1 MDANSSNNYNSRSII
16 LLCNRALGG
25 RFMSTWFWTSKQM
38 EKKILED
45 HLKHVEK
52 VVETARALE
61 ASISH
66 VRSRDLDSF
75 RKDYEKISSLEREAD
90 VFKRTLMKEV
100 SQVLIHPIDR
110 EYLIN
115 LTLNIDQIA
124 GYCRAVGKRILILI
138 EASEEL
144 DEHMISYVSTVTSKI
159 RHIAELILS
168 ALQSLKRS
176 AQETI
181 EYTNEVEKIEEEVDD
196 LKLEAYKVVLKKCNE
211 KSIEWCILSKE
222 IIDTLEEAT
231 DRGERVADII
241 RMLAVSLS

>member
-1 MDANSSNNYNSRSII
+1 
-16 LLCNRALGG
+16 
-25 RFMSTWFWTSKQM
+25 MSTWFWTSKQM
-38 EKKILED
+38 ERKILED

-52 VVETARALE
+52 VVEMTRALE
-61 ASISH
+61 DSVSH
-66 VRSRDLDSF
+66 VRNRDLNSF
-75 RKDYEKISSLEREAD
+75 IKDYEKISSLEREAD

-124 GYCRAVGKRILILI
+124 GYCRAVGKRILILM
-138 EASEEL
+138 EASEDL
-144 DEHMISYVSTVTSKI
+144 DGHMIEYVSTVASKI
-159 RHIAELILS
+159 RQIAELILS

-181 EYTNEVEKIEEEVDD
+181 EFTNEIEKIEEEVDD
-196 LKLEAYKVVLKKCNE
+196 LKLEAYKIVLKKCNE

>member
-1 MDANSSNNYNSRSII
+1 
-16 LLCNRALGG
+16 
-25 RFMSTWFWTSKQM
+25 MSTWFWTSKQM

-176 AQETI
+176 ARETI

>member
-1 MDANSSNNYNSRSII
+1 
-16 LLCNRALGG
+16 
-25 RFMSTWFWTSKQM
+25 MSTWFWTSKQM

-52 VVETARALE
+52 VVETTRALE
-61 ASISH
+61 DSVSH
-66 VRSRDLDSF
+66 VRSRDLNSF
-75 RKDYEKISSLEREAD
+75 IKDYEKISSLEREAD

-124 GYCRAVGKRILILI
+124 GYCRAVGKRILILM
-138 EASEEL
+138 EASEDL
-144 DEHMISYVSTVTSKI
+144 DGHMIEYVSTVASKI
-159 RHIAELILS
+159 RQIAELILS

-181 EYTNEVEKIEEEVDD
+181 EYTNEIEKIEEETDD
-196 LKLEAYKVVLKKCNE
+196 LKLEAYKIVLKKCNE

>member
-1 MDANSSNNYNSRSII
+1 
-16 LLCNRALGG
+16 
-25 RFMSTWFWTSKQM
+25 M
-38 EKKILED
+38 ERKILED

-61 ASISH
+61 DSVSH
-66 VRSRDLDSF
+66 VRSRDLNSF
-75 RKDYEKISSLEREAD
+75 IKDYEKISSLEREAD

-124 GYCRAVGKRILILI
+124 GYCRAVGKRILILM
-138 EASEEL
+138 EASEDL
-144 DEHMISYVSTVTSKI
+144 DGHMIEYVSTVASKI
-159 RHIAELILS
+159 RQIAELILS

-181 EYTNEVEKIEEEVDD
+181 EFTNEIEKTEEEVDD
-196 LKLEAYKVVLKKCNE
+196 LKLEAYKIVLKKCNE

>member
-1 MDANSSNNYNSRSII
+1 
-16 LLCNRALGG
+16 
-25 RFMSTWFWTSKQM
+25 MSTWFWTSKQM
-38 EKKILED
+38 ERKILED

-52 VVETARALE
+52 VVETTRALE
-61 ASISH
+61 DSVPH
-66 VRSRDLDSF
+66 VRSRDLNSF
-75 RKDYEKISSLEREAD
+75 MKDYEKISSLEREAD

-124 GYCRAVGKRILILI
+124 GYCRAVGKRILILM
-138 EASEEL
+138 EASEDL
-144 DEHMISYVSTVTSKI
+144 DEHMIEYVSTVASKI
-159 RHIAELILS
+159 RQIAELILS

-181 EYTNEVEKIEEEVDD
+181 EYTNEIEKIEEEVDD
-196 LKLEAYKVVLKKCNE
+196 LKLEAYKIVLKKCNE

>member
-1 MDANSSNNYNSRSII
+1 
-16 LLCNRALGG
+16 
-25 RFMSTWFWTSKQM
+25 MSTWFWTSKQM
-38 EKKILED
+38 ERKILED

-52 VVETARALE
+52 VVETTRALE
-61 ASISH
+61 DSVSH
-66 VRSRDLDSF
+66 VRSRDLNSF
-75 RKDYEKISSLEREAD
+75 IKDYEKISSLEREAD

-124 GYCRAVGKRILILI
+124 GYCRAVGKRILILM
-138 EASEEL
+138 EASEDL
-144 DEHMISYVSTVTSKI
+144 DGHMIEYVSTVASKI
-159 RHIAELILS
+159 RQIAELILS

-181 EYTNEVEKIEEEVDD
+181 EFTNEIEKIEEEVDD
-196 LKLEAYKVVLKKCNE
+196 LKLEAYKIVLKKCNE

-241 RMLAVSLS
+241 RMLDVSLS

>member
-1 MDANSSNNYNSRSII
+1 
-16 LLCNRALGG
+16 
-25 RFMSTWFWTSKQM
+25 MSTWFWTSKQM
-38 EKKILED
+38 ERKILED

-52 VVETARALE
+52 VVETTRALE
-61 ASISH
+61 DSVSH
-66 VRSRDLDSF
+66 VRSRDLNSF
-75 RKDYEKISSLEREAD
+75 IKDYEKISSLEREAD

-124 GYCRAVGKRILILI
+124 GYCRAVGKRILILM

-144 DEHMISYVSTVTSKI
+144 DEHMIEYVSTVASKI
-159 RHIAELILS
+159 RQIAELILS

-181 EYTNEVEKIEEEVDD
+181 EYTNEIEKIEEETDD
-196 LKLEAYKVVLKKCNE
+196 LKLEAYKIVLKKCNE

>member
-1 MDANSSNNYNSRSII
+1 
-16 LLCNRALGG
+16 
-25 RFMSTWFWTSKQM
+25 MSTWFWTSKQM

>member
-1 MDANSSNNYNSRSII
+1 
-16 LLCNRALGG
+16 
-25 RFMSTWFWTSKQM
+25 M

-52 VVETARALE
+52 VVETTRALE
-61 ASISH
+61 DSVSH
-66 VRSRDLDSF
+66 VRSRDLNSF
-75 RKDYEKISSLEREAD
+75 IKDYEKISSLEREAD

-124 GYCRAVGKRILILI
+124 GYCRAVGKRILILM
-138 EASEEL
+138 EASEDL
-144 DEHMISYVSTVTSKI
+144 DGHMIEYVSTVASKI
-159 RHIAELILS
+159 RQIAELILS

-181 EYTNEVEKIEEEVDD
+181 EYTNEIEKIEEETDD
-196 LKLEAYKVVLKKCNE
+196 LKLEAYKIVLKKCNE

>member
-1 MDANSSNNYNSRSII
+1 
-16 LLCNRALGG
+16 
-25 RFMSTWFWTSKQM
+25 M
-38 EKKILED
+38 ERKILED

-52 VVETARALE
+52 VVETTRALE
-61 ASISH
+61 DSVPH
-66 VRSRDLDSF
+66 VRSRDLNSF
-75 RKDYEKISSLEREAD
+75 MKDYEKISSLEREAD

-124 GYCRAVGKRILILI
+124 GYCRAVGKRILILM
-138 EASEEL
+138 EASEDL
-144 DEHMISYVSTVTSKI
+144 DEHMIEYVSTVASKI
-159 RHIAELILS
+159 RQIAELILS

-181 EYTNEVEKIEEEVDD
+181 EYTNEIEKIEEEVDD
-196 LKLEAYKVVLKKCNE
+196 LKLEAYKIVLKKCNE

>member
-1 MDANSSNNYNSRSII
+1 
-16 LLCNRALGG
+16 
-25 RFMSTWFWTSKQM
+25 MSTWFWTSKQM
-38 EKKILED
+38 EKKILDD

-52 VVETARALE
+52 VVETTRALE
-61 ASISH
+61 DSVSH
-66 VRSRDLDSF
+66 VRNRDLNSF
-75 RKDYEKISSLEREAD
+75 MKDYEKISSLEREAD
-90 VFKRTLMKEV
+90 VFKRALMKEV

-124 GYCRAVGKRILILI
+124 GYCRAVGKRILILM

-144 DEHMISYVSTVTSKI
+144 DEHMMDYVSTVASKI
-159 RHIAELILS
+159 RQIAELILS

-181 EYTNEVEKIEEEVDD
+181 EYTNEIEKIEEEVDD
-196 LKLEAYKVVLKKCNE
+196 LKLEAYNVVLKKCNE

-231 DRGERVADII
+231 DKGERVADII

>member
-1 MDANSSNNYNSRSII
+1 
-16 LLCNRALGG
+16 
-25 RFMSTWFWTSKQM
+25 MSTWFWTSKQM
-38 EKKILED
+38 ERKILED

-61 ASISH
+61 DSVSH
-66 VRSRDLDSF
+66 VRSRDLNSF
-75 RKDYEKISSLEREAD
+75 IKDYEKISSLEREAD

-124 GYCRAVGKRILILI
+124 GYCRAVGKRILILM
-138 EASEEL
+138 EASEDL
-144 DEHMISYVSTVTSKI
+144 DGHMIEYVSTVASKI
-159 RHIAELILS
+159 RQIAELILS

-181 EYTNEVEKIEEEVDD
+181 EFTNEIEKTEEEVDD
-196 LKLEAYKVVLKKCNE
+196 LKLEAYKIVLKKCNE

>member
-1 MDANSSNNYNSRSII
+1 
-16 LLCNRALGG
+16 
-25 RFMSTWFWTSKQM
+25 MSTWFWTSKQM

-61 ASISH
+61 DSISH
-66 VRSRDLDSF
+66 VKDRDLNSF
-75 RKDYEKISSLEREAD
+75 RKDYEKLSSLEREAD

-124 GYCRAVGKRILILI
+124 GYCRAVGKRILILMD
-138 EASEEL
+138 ASEEL
-144 DEHMISYVSTVTSKI
+144 EEHVIEYISTVSSKI

-181 EYTNEVEKIEEEVDD
+181 EYTNEIEKIEEEVDD
-196 LKLEAYKVVLKKCNE
+196 LKLEAYKIVLKKCNE

>member
-1 MDANSSNNYNSRSII
+1 
-16 LLCNRALGG
+16 
-25 RFMSTWFWTSKQM
+25 MSTWFWTSKQM

-61 ASISH
+61 DSISH
-66 VRSRDLDSF
+66 VKNRDLNSF
-75 RKDYEKISSLEREAD
+75 RKDYEKLSSLEREAD

-124 GYCRAVGKRILILI
+124 GYCRAVGKRILILMD
-138 EASEEL
+138 ASEEL
-144 DEHMISYVSTVTSKI
+144 EEHVIEYISTVSSKI

-181 EYTNEVEKIEEEVDD
+181 EYTNEIEKIEEEVDD
-196 LKLEAYKVVLKKCNE
+196 LKLEAYKIVLKKCNE